1 MSPKKDLNEIV
12 RSTPDTKTTPA
23 KLTIIPS
30 HAFDG
35 MFPPLNFTNNAAKI
49 GCNATSAVPA
59 ATVVILIAKKNPMKC
74 RASSTPANTAHL
86 IPARSRE

>member
-1 MSPKKDLNEIV
+1 MSPKKDLKEIE
-12 RSTPDTKTTPA
+12 RSTPETNTTPT

-30 HAFDG
+30 QAFDG
-35 MFPPLNFTNNAAKI
+35 ISPPLNFTNKAANI

-59 ATVVILIAKKNPMKC
+59 ATVVILIAKKKPMKC
-74 RASSTPANTAHL
+74 SASSTPANTAHF